1 MYQVLATIYV
11 RFFYYGITLTSES
24 FMFSV
29 ECIVQIGKCVYSIY
43 HLYILL
49 LLKLSKDDFNI
60 SLNFKVF
67 SIKMAII
74 LSTMV
79 VLRHAELHIH

>member
-1 MYQVLATIYV
+1 
-11 RFFYYGITLTSES
+11 
-24 FMFSV
+24 MFSV

-43 HLYILL
+43 HLYIIILL

-74 LSTMV
+74 IVYNGSPKTC
-79 VLRHAELHIH
+79 